1 MDIILSPF
9 VWLLEWFNS
18 WFNSYGLALILF
30 AVVVKVVLFPLSLK
44 GKRSMIQMNM
54 LSGQMQKLQKQY
66 GNNRERY
73 NLEVQKLY
81 EKEKVNPMGGC
92 LWSFIPLIIL
102 MVLYPIIREP
112 IHYMMGINDA
122 NALNAIAQTVNWG
135 SVAVD
140 SGWIREAADT
150 FANTAYNQLY
160 LSSLITPDNL
170 SAVQSAATAAGAAGQ
185 NIFSINFDFLGLIDL
200 SQIPKLQFWTM
211 EGGFGLFLLP
221 VISAGSSVIFSLIS
235 MKTNAV
241 NKQAQQAANNA
252 SMKSMM
258 IVSPL
263 ISLWIGFTMPAA
275 LCVYWIANNLL
286 SMLQEFI
293 CGRLLKKDYEKAA
306 AAQAERE
313 RLEKEEEKEER
324 RRKAEE
330 RARRIEEAKLNKG
343 KKKKT
348 EKKKDEDDDKI
359 PGSVKENSRVGMRQ
373 YARGRAYDPYRY
385 SEDGPTPYPGEEP
398 IFPPR
403 ADSREL
409 KREAREVEEE
419 LRELRTDEAIEE
431 TILTGEIPAP
441 ETDSQPDAQP
451 GEAPAPQAEES
462 APAEGGDDTKTDGES
477 GK

>member
-1 MDIILSPF
+1 MDIILTPF
-9 VWLLEWFNS
+9 VWLLKCFYS
-18 WFNSYGLALILF
+18 WFDSYGLALILF

-66 GNNRERY
+66 ANNRERY

-92 LWSFIPLIIL
+92 LWSFIPLLIL
-102 MVLYPIIREP
+102 MVLYPIIRQP

-122 NALNAIAQTVNWG
+122 DTLNAIANVVNWG
-135 SVAVD
+135 AVALD
-140 SGWIREAADT
+140 NGWIRQAAET
-150 FANTAYNQLY
+150 FANDAGYNQLY

-170 SAVQSAATAAGAAGQ
+170 AAVQAAAGEAGK
-185 NIFSINFDFLGLIDL
+185 NIFSINFDFLGLVDL
-200 SQIPKLQFWTM
+200 SQIPKLKFWTM
-211 EGGFGLFLLP
+211 EGGLGLFLLP
-221 VISAGSSVIFSLIS
+221 VISAGSSVLFSVIS

-252 SMKSMM
+252 SMRTML

-263 ISLWIGFTMPAA
+263 ISLWIGFTLPAA

-348 EKKKDEDDDKI
+348 EKKKDEDEDKI
-359 PGSVKENSRVGMRQ
+359 PGSVKEVSRVGMRQ

-385 SEDGPTPYPGEEP
+385 SADGPTAYPGEAP

-403 ADSREL
+403 SDSREL
-409 KREAREVEEE
+409 KREAHEVQEE
-419 LRELRTDEAIEE
+419 LRELHTDEAIEE
-431 TILTGEIPAP
+431 TIRTGEIPA
-441 ETDSQPDAQP
+441 QLP
-451 GEAPAPQAEES
+451 GEES
-462 APAEGGDDTKTDGES
+462 APAEPEAPAQDGPAEAAEQPQTDETKTDGEA

>member
-1 MDIILSPF
+1 MDIWQILMTPF
-9 VWLLEWFNS
+9 SWLLETFCRFFDN
-18 WFNSYGLALILF
+18 YGVALIVFTL
-30 AVVVKVVLFPLSLK
+30 VVKVILFPLSLK
-44 GKRSMIQMNM
+44 GKKSMIKMN
-54 LSGQMQKLQKQY
+54 LLNSQVKEIQQRCGSD
-66 GNNRERY
+66 RERY
-73 NLEVQKLY
+73 SQEVNKLY
-81 EKEKVNPMGGC
+81 ADNQVSPMGGC
-92 LWSFIPLIIL
+92 GWSLIPLAIL
-102 MVLYPIIREP
+102 MPLYAIIRRP
-112 IHYMMGINDA
+112 LKYLMGLSDAGTTAVA
-122 NALNAIAQTVNWG
+122 NALGLQGFVAG
-135 SVAVD
+135 SGYGELTLAATMNSGNLATAKEAV
-140 SGWIREAADT
+140 
-150 FANTAYNQLY
+150 
-160 LSSLITPDNL
+160 
-170 SAVQSAATAAGAAGQ
+170 TAAGLSAGGM
-185 NIFSINFDFLGLIDL
+185 FVINFNFLGLDL
-200 SQIPKLQFWTM
+200 SQIPNWKFWD
-211 EGGFGLFLLP
+211 GGITYNSVGLFLLP
-221 VISAGSSVIFSLIS
+221 VISAGSSVVFSLIS
-235 MKTNAV
+235 MKTNAI
-241 NKQAQQAANNA
+241 NKQAQQANNNA
-252 SMKSMM
+252 SMRTMM

-343 KKKKT
+343 KKKKA